1 MSVGAV
7 LLIIIVIAV
16 VVVLGATLGTYLRT
30 AQADRRLQRR
40 IDELEGLV
48 DTLREI
54 SYTHRELDSNLA
66 SIITDEIRTFENR
79 QRKELR

>member
-7 LLIIIVIAV
+7 LVIALLIIGSIVAI
-16 VVVLGATLGTYLRT
+16 GAIVASLSIRP
-30 AQADRRLQRR
+30 QRNDRKRAN
-40 IDELEGLV
+40 ELETLV
-48 DTLREI
+48 DTIREI
-54 SYTHRELDSNLA
+54 AYTHRELDSNLA